1 MDIKNI
7 KTKYL
12 DQYLSQGVSNL
23 DSLVGMKNL
32 PDSCIDLVLTDPP
45 YGIASKGKLTKSG
58 GKIVSTSQAWG
69 NDFQD
74 AWEDMNAY
82 WDWFKPYVGQF
93 HRVMKDGA
101 SCIVFLDRKYTGL
114 FTYLIEQE
122 FDLHFKNKVYFKK
135 VNPVPGIT
143 KLNYRSSIEE
153 AIWFTKGKGYTFNF
167 GSQKE
172 MTQCYEG
179 PIGKKAT
186 GHPTEKYGWMMNPL
200 VKNHT
205 NPGDLILDAF
215 AGSGS
220 TIVSAWKQGR
230 KAIGFEKNPEF
241 FKMAHARCNQVQ
253 QELNETHTANQLMAE
268 EELQAQALLLE
279 AA

>member
-1 MDIKNI
+1 MELK
-7 KTKYL
+7 KYL
-12 DQYLSQGVSNL
+12 NEGVINL
-23 DSLVGMKNL
+23 DSLIGMSNI
-32 PDSCIDLVLTDPP
+32 PSGSVDLVLTDPP
-45 YGIASKGKLTKSG
+45 YGIASKGKLTKVG

-74 AWEDMNAY
+74 AWADMTAY
-82 WDWFKPYVGQF
+82 WTWFEPYIAQF

-101 SCIVFLDRKYTGL
+101 SCILFLDRKYSGL
-114 FTYLIEQE
+114 ITHLIEQE
-122 FDLHFKNKVYFKK
+122 FNLDFKNKIYFKK
-135 VNPVPGIT
+135 VNPVPGIR
-143 KLNYRSSIEE
+143 KNNYRSSIEE

-167 GSQKE
+167 GPQKE

-179 PIGKKAT
+179 PIGKKST
-186 GHPTEKYGWMMNPL
+186 KHPTEKYSWMIDPL

-230 KAIGFEKNPEF
+230 KAIGFEKNTEF
-241 FKMAHARCNQVQ
+241 FEMAHARCDQVQ
-253 QELNETHTANQLMAE
+253 QEIQNKIE